1 MNSIQA
7 TRTRTLESV
16 AVHRGQRSIL
26 GTRVDVTT
34 YDDAVARIAGWMGE
48 RQGRMVCV
56 CSVHPVMVA
65 SDDPTFHAVMQSADL
80 VTSDG
85 MPLVW
90 ALRLLGAPEAT
101 RVYGPDLTLVVCAWA
116 AANGIPVG
124 FYGSAPV
131 VVERL
136 TANLRRRFP
145 PLQIGYQH
153 SPPYRRL
160 TEVERNAE
168 LRAIRG
174 SGVRVLFVGLGC
186 PKQERWMAER
196 RDELDVVMLGVGA
209 AFDYLAGTLPQ
220 PPAWMQRAGL
230 EWLFRL
236 LIEPRRLWRRYLRNN
251 PRFVLRFARQ
261 YLAYRLDGRG

>member
-1 MNSIQA
+1 MSTVETSRVRTVASA
-7 TRTRTLESV
+7 TGHT
-16 AVHRGQRSIL
+16 GQRLIL

-34 YDDAVARIAGWMGE
+34 YDDAVERIAVWTNE
-48 RQGRMVCV
+48 RRGRVVCV

-65 SDDPTFHAVMQSADL
+65 SDDPTFHAAMRAADL
-80 VTSDG
+80 VTPDG

-90 ALRLLGAPEAT
+90 ALRLLGAPAAT
-101 RVYGPDLTLVVCAWA
+101 RVYGPDLTLAVCAWA
-116 AANGIPVG
+116 AANGVAIG
-124 FYGSAPV
+124 FYGSTPI

-136 TANLRRRFP
+136 VDNLKRQFP
-145 PLQIGYQH
+145 ELLVGYKH
-153 SPPYRRL
+153 CPPFRAL
-160 TEVERNAE
+160 TEDERDE
-168 LRAIRG
+168 DIQTIRE

-209 AFDYLAGTLPQ
+209 AFDYLAGTLPR
-220 PPAWMQRAGL
+220 PPAWMQRTGL
-230 EWLFRL
+230 EWFFRL

-251 PRFVLRFARQ
+251 PRFLIRFARQ